1 MEVNRYMTFPV
12 IDRYSQ
18 MVRSIVG
25 GPFYESL
32 GVVVPLRSGT
42 TPLRL
47 ETTEPN
53 TEFGIYINDN
63 FSGIAKSNSGGSV
76 TFSRKIPQGEVIISC
91 RSNQTGRV
99 YKAYLTVRDWAI
111 WLAAYAY
118 CLEIIDDNISQVRSN
133 ISINT
138 ANATS
143 LQEIYGEPLSFYRD
157 TGQGVD
163 SYRDQVYQ
171 LRASYRNFGGVYKG
185 LNEAVAV
192 ITQVEPMSY
201 SRKFWGPN
209 WVLDQSMLVNHRF
222 LDRSSV
228 LTSTGNITGVT
239 LVKADPDVLSSPSVP
254 HSLTYNPSTGNLE
267 WSPDGGVGQTVYA
280 GDGEVFLAGP
290 LKFSNVTITGRDVS
304 TYSYS
309 IVSGVDKTLY
319 LDLNSRGVI
328 SIDIPSGT
336 PSVATVVSA
345 INTALS
351 SDIRYGAPYTT
362 TASVYGGR
370 LLLRATNSIKVES
383 GQYNAASELLGVD
396 GGDLYLGTSSLFNNA
411 VQVLEINGGA
421 KGYIHDVNEA
431 RVRYIYNSTFDVFE
445 FYGKASV
452 SASFGGMYTVSESGY
467 YAITD
472 ADGHVINVYVDVDL
486 LVQTALAEETI
497 SVSFH
502 KLVENTVRSQG
513 LLVSVN
519 RELLPST
526 TQVDTVIVYD
536 DITDGYVETPDYW
549 RVSPITGTSS
559 SEFYPSFILTDKHD
573 SYDVTPAFAYRFT
586 DSAAT
591 SVTLSGR
598 SLQSSAIDSSV
609 RIPDG
614 VLGVPGGIADYE
626 GYDLKISGW
635 FLSLNSGT
643 LEATLRVSFD
653 GGSSWIAGT
662 PSVVNTDT
670 GGLFAADFTY
680 IEFVTPIQPCTG
692 DVLVSVLF
700 EKLTGNIDVITDCV
714 NAQVKY
720 ISSGFLGNAT
730 VPRSLHS
737 QYMEDLTFV
746 WSKDPLSLNE
756 KKYLGLPHKIV
767 NKTTPYA
774 GVSITHVSLDTP
786 AGNGTME
793 YEYTSLSTIKKL
805 RWTPYGTVWGSGV
818 GYVTVTADGVYTLT
832 APDGSYLQVNCTYN
846 ILPTDSRSR
855 VLVISDETT
864 YRGQTREIS
873 PCYTSLSIHDVSE
886 YGTGGLCKNLIG
898 VIGED
903 DFSLCGLVNC
913 DISPRDPF
921 KYAFVY
927 PEFESPVRGEQLTFS
942 LVGLS
947 YEATLSYYSNS
958 DQVEATLYENG
969 IPVPNTWWSFSAGNT
984 VSIPASVITA
994 GHLSISSSYTID
1006 YHLIYQV
1013 TSTVL
1018 DMPIVNASWHDYAW
1032 WVDYSIYERYDSV
1045 QGEFDATSQLF
1056 FNQDTGR
1063 AVLDKRSAANKSR
1076 SNLLLQQAEIQREIP
1091 KSYWRFV
1098 DDTTVEIDL
1107 NYLVNGQ
1114 YFLQHQES
1122 RVYEQSRLNITFEHR
1137 SGATAVDCVSAAWST
1152 VSKNSIVDI
1161 YQTTPHGYHQLRL
1174 SISGIR
1180 DLRDFKMRSMSIKGL
1195 SMSGGVSAIPGLT
1208 STTTWIG
1215 S

>member
-1 MEVNRYMTFPV
+1 MTFPQ

-18 MVRSIVG
+18 MVRSVVG

-76 TFSRKIPQGEVIISC
+76 TFSRKIPQGEVIVSC
-91 RSNQTGRV
+91 RSNSTGRV
-99 YKAYLTVRDWAI
+99 YRAYLTVRDWAI

-118 CLEIIDDNISQVRSN
+118 CMEIIDDNISQVRSN
-133 ISINT
+133 ISIDT
-138 ANATS
+138 ADVTA
-143 LQEIYGEPLSFYRD
+143 LQEVYGEPISFYKD
-157 TGQGVD
+157 LGQGVE

-171 LRASYRNFGGVYKG
+171 LRAAYRNFGGVYKG
-185 LNEAVAV
+185 LNEAVSV

-209 WVLDQSMLVNHRF
+209 WVMDQSMLVNHRF

-228 LTSTGNITGVT
+228 LSSTGNITGVT
-239 LVKADPDVLSSPSVP
+239 LLTAEPDVLSSPSFPNV
-254 HSLTYNPSTGNLE
+254 LIYNSSTGNLE
-267 WSPDGGVGQTVYA
+267 WYPEGGAGQIVYA

-290 LKFSNVTITGRDVS
+290 LKFNTVTIIGRDTS

-309 IVSGVDKTLY
+309 IVSGITKILY
-319 LDLNSRGVI
+319 LDINSRGLI

-336 PSVATVVSA
+336 PSVATVVST
-345 INTALS
+345 INSALT
-351 SDIRYGAPYTT
+351 SDLRYGASYAS

-370 LLLRATNSIKVES
+370 LLLRATLSVKVES
-383 GQYNAASELLGVD
+383 GQYNAASELLGID
-396 GGDLYLGTSSLFNNA
+396 GGDLYLGTDSLFSGA
-411 VQVLEINGGA
+411 VQVLEINGGS
-421 KGYIHDVNEA
+421 KQYIHDINEA

-452 SASFGGMYTVSESGY
+452 SASFGGVHTIAESGY

-486 LVQTALAEETI
+486 LAPVALAEETI

-513 LLVSVN
+513 LTVSVN
-519 RELLPST
+519 RELLPAT
-526 TQVDTVIVYD
+526 TQVDTVTVYD

-549 RVSPITGTSS
+549 SVSPVTGTSS
-559 SEFYPSFILTDKHD
+559 SQFYPSFILTDKHD
-573 SYDVTPAFAYRFT
+573 DYDTTPGFAYRFT

-598 SLQSSAIDSSV
+598 SLKTSVIDSSI
-609 RIPDG
+609 RNPDG
-614 VLGVPGGIADYE
+614 VLGIPGGVADYE
-626 GYDLKISGW
+626 GYDLKVSGW
-635 FLSLNSGT
+635 FLSLNAGT

-653 GGSSWIAGT
+653 GGSSWVEGSPT
-662 PSVVNTDT
+662 VVNTDT
-670 GGLFAADFTY
+670 GGLFASDFTY
-680 IEFVTPIQPCTG
+680 VEFITPIQPCTG
-692 DVLVSVLF
+692 DVLVSVLL
-700 EKLTGNIDVITDCV
+700 EKPTGNIDIIMDCI

-730 VPRSLHS
+730 VPRSLHN
-737 QYMEDLTFV
+737 QYMEDLTYV

-756 KKYLGLPHKIV
+756 KKYLGLPHKLV

-774 GVSITHVSLDTP
+774 GVYITHVSSDTP
-786 AGNGTME
+786 AGNGTLE
-793 YEYTSLSTIKKL
+793 YEYTALSSVKKL
-805 RWTPYGTVWGSGV
+805 RWSPYGSVWGSGL

-832 APDGSYLQVNCTYN
+832 APDGSYLLVNCTYS

-855 VLVISDETT
+855 ILTVSDEST
-864 YRGQTREIS
+864 YRGQTRNIS
-873 PCYTSLSIHDVSE
+873 PCYTSLSIHDASE

-903 DFSLCGLVNC
+903 DLSLCGLVNC

-921 KYAFVY
+921 KYAFVF
-927 PEFESPVRGEQLTFS
+927 PEFESPIRGEQLTFS
-942 LVGLS
+942 LVGLN

-969 IPVPNTWWSFSAGNT
+969 IPVPNTWWSFSSGNT

-994 GHLSISSSYTID
+994 GHLSISSSFTLD

-1018 DMPIVNASWHDYAW
+1018 DMPIVNASWQDYAW
-1032 WVDYSIYERYDSV
+1032 WADYSIYERYDSV

-1076 SNLLLQQAEIQREIP
+1076 SNLILQQAEIQREIP

-1098 DDTTVEIDL
+1098 DDSTVEIDL

-1122 RVYEQSRLNITFEHR
+1122 RVYEQSNLNITFEHR
-1137 SGATAVDCVSAAWST
+1137 SGATAVACIGASWST
-1152 VSKNSIVDI
+1152 IGKNSAVDI
-1161 YQTTPHGYHQLRL
+1161 YQTTPHGYHQLRM

-1180 DLRDFKMRSMSIKGL
+1180 DVRDFKLRSMSIKGL
-1195 SMSGGVSAIPGLT
+1195 NMSGGSYAVTGLT
-1208 STTTWIG
+1208 SPTTWIG